1 MSKKEESKQSSISR
15 RSFFK
20 IGGLSVAAYGAV
32 SSLLGSEQKPTPVL
46 AEIKKK
52 VQKIK
57 PLTTTDYGQR
67 IEEATRLLHKHK
79 LDALLLTGGT
89 NLKYFTN
96 VNWWR
101 SERFFGVII
110 PRKGEPVWICPA
122 FELERARERVKFGK
136 DIRTWDEHENP
147 YLLVKGVMKDLG
159 AASGTLAIGPTVR
172 HFFVDGIQQHA
183 SSLHLANGAVVT
195 EGCRGIKTAKEI
207 AYMDLANRLTKMAF
221 REAFKQLQV
230 GMTPAEMSVLTRQA
244 HSQMGVSGGGYPSF
258 GENSAFP
265 HGSSKVRHLRKGDI
279 VLIDG
284 GCSIQGYRSDV
295 TRTIVFGPPSSQQRK
310 VFDVVLKA
318 QQAAFKAVKPGVAC
332 QEIDRAA
339 RRVIDRAGFGPDYK
353 FFAHR
358 LGHGIGMEGHE
369 YPYLVKGNTLKLKP
383 GMTFSNEPG
392 IYMYGKFGVR
402 IEDCFAVA
410 GQGVKVLGGWQSTDV
425 SEPFGR

>member
-32 SSLLGSEQKPTPVL
+32 SSLLGSEQNPTPVL

-67 IEEATRLLHKHK
+67 IEGATRLLHKHK

-110 PRKGEPVWICPA
+110 PHKGEPVWICPA
-122 FELERARERVKFGK
+122 FELERAKERVKFGK

-183 SSLHLANGAVVT
+183 SSLHLANGAAVT
-195 EGCRGIKTAKEI
+195 EGCRGIKSAKEI
-207 AYMDLANRLTKMAF
+207 GFMDLANRLTKMAY
-221 REAFKQLQV
+221 REAFKQLQE
-230 GMTPAEMSVLTRQA
+230 GMTPSEMSAHTRQA
-244 HSQMGVSGGGYPSF
+244 HSQMGASGGGYPSF

-318 QQAAFKAVKPGVAC
+318 QQAAFKVVKPGVAC

-339 RRVIDRAGFGPDYK
+339 RRVIDQAGYGPDYK

-402 IEDCFAVA
+402 IEDCFAVT